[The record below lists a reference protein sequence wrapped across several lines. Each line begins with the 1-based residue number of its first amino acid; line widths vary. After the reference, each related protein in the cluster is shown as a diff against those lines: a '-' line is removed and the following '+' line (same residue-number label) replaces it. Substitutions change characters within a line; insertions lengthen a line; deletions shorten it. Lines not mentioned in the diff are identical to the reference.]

1 MQVGTSP
8 ILSKVGE
15 CGDGDFV
22 NLLQL
27 SLKVAVVDGSVCAVS
42 TLPPLC
48 DHVLGLR
55 GHCVVTHQNTRTRVP
70 ILEEITS
77 PVRVYSTRL

>member
-1 MQVGTSP
+1 MTIIRPDGTKLWPMQVGTSP

-15 CGDGDFV
+15 CGGGDFV
-22 NLLQL
+22 NLLRL

-48 DHVLGLR
+48 DHVLGW
-55 GHCVVTHQNTRTRVP
+55 G
-70 ILEEITS
+70 
-77 PVRVYSTRL
+77 